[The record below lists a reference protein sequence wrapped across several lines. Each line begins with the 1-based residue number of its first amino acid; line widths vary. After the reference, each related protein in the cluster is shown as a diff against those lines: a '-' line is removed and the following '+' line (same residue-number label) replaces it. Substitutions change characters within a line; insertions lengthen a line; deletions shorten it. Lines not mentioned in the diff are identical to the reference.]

1 MSPAARTQVTLNR
14 PAFQQHF
21 ETFWGSHEW
30 PEDAVLVLS
39 YYRRKGVSAPSSV
52 HVPVELEAVWEKMVE
67 IGSDRKMW
75 IGIAPR
81 SMEGLK
87 ARIIENKA
95 WNAAYGDEVRAFN
108 EEHAEAILAGE
119 KSRKKLKATE
129 LEWVR
134 GGKEECYPMPGFF
147 LDADVSMES
156 AEHNEHKMDKTADGK
171 EGRAFPNRE
180 QFDLWLEA
188 FPMKPT
194 FKIWTGAGYHLWW
207 SFLVLLSAQDQAKFL
222 ARFKAYWVNVSKTS
236 GLHIDVGVIESSR
249 VGRPAGSLKGKGE
262 DDVFFTPIETVEFNP
277 SARFTTADME
287 FLPEY
292 FDPKREKRVRNDDG
306 TTSVRPV
313 STRSQAELDAL
324 PGTKLSHN
332 LPVSELLEQVLEFH
346 RDGDKF
352 TAPWDGDYEY
362 GKVHAALYTAHDG
375 AELVKVF
382 GERTSAD
389 LGLDGDA
396 STSSFGLLI
405 NHWCKKDADLAFR
418 IAAHYE
424 HSVEDLIELLQAE
437 PTVEE
442 LLEQFP
448 ERVRDSQPSREEL
461 DRLMSE
467 YVEQH
472 EETTPGTISVD
483 EELEQ
488 AVNSIP
494 MEMGSPITI
503 QEHMDAGVPY
513 QWTIEGAPTFFVQIA
528 PGVTGLY
535 ERITTKTADGKSKEF
550 LERHTHWVAWR
561 SEATSE
567 LVLTPEGK
575 PVEAVENTYTVQLI
589 HSSGRIHEARGLSGK
604 DSSDA
609 KIVLQKMNAGV
620 TLPVGVIPRRHM
632 DNVLTAMGR
641 YDGQEDKAQFT
652 STGILKQDGKYHY
665 LQPAGSINADGITH
679 DFTVSAPAGSDKD
692 GLRPAMT
699 ATGFD
704 RIAEGAELAEAAK
717 SVTAYFAISPE
728 RADYSIATLGALP
741 AAVLP
746 QSRRSSV
753 VALAKPGIGKSIVL
767 SALQAFVSKVGVDGK
782 SFSMTFSNGTTGF
795 GASLI
800 AAWHNAS
807 CGFYDDFRLDEDIYE
822 NKKRTS
828 AMNNVIQGSYGA
840 DGRAAGNGVGL
851 RGSSTTNTM
860 SVITGEGAPPSG
872 TAIHSRYIR
881 LSMEKGDFAITPR
894 GASPLDTFVDEYA
907 RTGLARAFFASFVQW
922 VMAKID
928 ASGSIMA
935 FQDEVD
941 RRKMKW
947 ESDVDGRSAETA
959 STVVVG
965 WMYLI
970 DWATER
976 GIDHLLPT
984 IEVVSKTM
992 LAVASDN
999 AVSVAQLSPGRMIV
1013 EKIAEMIGGGAAYV
1027 QSHTMDFPK
1036 DNERLLG
1043 WEQSPFDGSWTH
1055 GNKTPMG
1062 FLSEDRKWIHVPA
1075 QALNVAVKLTGTPGK
1090 SAQIESYLSDFVR
1103 PGTKANSRANA
1114 DLRLSTRVRGYTFS
1128 IEALE
1133 LDLAPVPVMP
1143 AVPGASPTRVAP
1155 VRAVP
1160 VKAAVP
1166 AAADGYDD
1174 F

>member
-1 MSPAARTQVTLNR
+1 MSPNTTVQVTALNR
-14 PAFQQHF
+14 AAFQQQYDVM
-21 ETFWGSHEW
+21 WGAHEW
-30 PEDAVLVLS
+30 AADAVLTLTYEKTAGKKAKAS
-39 YYRRKGVSAPSSV
+39 K
-52 HVPVELEAVWEKMVE
+52 HVPVNDFEAVWEAIVSV
-67 IGSDRKMW
+67 GSDRKTW

-81 SMEGLK
+81 SMNLLLE
-87 ARIIENKA
+87 RIVLNET
-95 WNAAYGDEVRAFN
+95 WNAKN
-108 EEHAEAILAGE
+108 AEAIQTFNRENAVAINAGTVQY
-119 KSRKKLKATE
+119 KRLKPTT
-129 LEWVR
+129 LEWIR
-134 GGKEECYPMPGFF
+134 GAKTECYPMAGFA
-147 LDADVSMES
+147 LDLDVDMASS
-156 AEHNEHKMDKTADGK
+156 EHDEHKLDKPADDGK
-171 EGRAFPNRE
+171 EVKVFPSTARAEIWVHECPIPYTIKIFTGGGFHIWYATDHLMAPEE
-180 QFDLWLEA
+180 QELA
-188 FPMKPT
+188 
-194 FKIWTGAGYHLWW
+194 
-207 SFLVLLSAQDQAKFL
+207 L
-222 ARFKAYWVNVSKTS
+222 ARFKAYWVGVKESS
-236 GLHIDVGVIESSR
+236 GMHIDVATLEATR
-249 VGRPAGSLKGKGE
+249 VMRPAGSLKGKGE
-262 DDVFFTPIETVEFNP
+262 PDVFFSPIETVDFRPEI
-277 SARFTTADME
+277 RFTAADIDL
-287 FLPEY
+287 LPEY
-292 FDPKREKRVRNDDG
+292 IDPRRVQRVRNDDG
-306 TTSVRPV
+306 TETLRPI
-313 STRSQAELDAL
+313 STRSQAEKDAL

-332 LPVSELLEQVLEFH
+332 LPVSVLLEDVLDFY

-352 TAPWDGDYEY
+352 TAPWDGDYEQ
-362 GKVHAALYTAHDG
+362 GAVHAALYTADDG
-375 AELVKVF
+375 AEVVKVY

-389 LGLDGDA
+389 LGLDG
-396 STSSFGLLI
+396 SSPYSSFGLLI
-405 NHWCKKDADLAFR
+405 NHWCAGDASLAAR

-424 HSVEDLIELLQAE
+424 SDPEGLIEMLRDVD
-437 PTVEE
+437 PTAEE
-442 LLEQFP
+442 LAEMFP
-448 ERVRDSQPSREEL
+448 QTVRDAQPTRADL
-461 DRLMSE
+461 DRLMAE
-467 YVEQH
+467 YAAQN
-472 EETTPGTISVD
+472 EETTRGTFSVD

-494 MEMGSPITI
+494 SELGTPMTI
-503 QEHMDAGVPY
+503 QEHMAAGVAY
-513 QWTIEGAPTFFVQIA
+513 QWAVEGAPSFFVQIK
-528 PGVTGLY
+528 PGETGLY
-535 ERITTKTADGKSKEF
+535 ERITTKNAEGKGVDVV
-550 LERHTHWVAWR
+550 ERHTHWVAWR

-620 TLPVGVIPRRHM
+620 TLPVGLTPRRHM

-641 YDGQEDKAQFT
+641 YEGQADRPQFT
-652 STGILKQDGKYHY
+652 STGILKQDGKHHY
-665 LQPAGSINADGITH
+665 LNPAGSINAAGITH
-679 DFTVSAPAGSDKD
+679 EFTVSAPAGSDKD

-699 ATGFD
+699 DTGFD

-717 SVTAYFAISPE
+717 SVMAYFAISPE
-728 RADYSIATLGALP
+728 RPDYSIATLGALP

-828 AMNNVIQGSYGA
+828 AMNTVIQGSYGA

-894 GASPLDTFVDEYA
+894 GASPLDAFIDGYA
-907 RTGLARAFFASFVQW
+907 RTGLARAFFANFIQW

-928 ASGSIMA
+928 EAGSIKT

-941 RRKMKW
+941 GRKMSW

-976 GIDHLLPT
+976 GIAHLLPS
-984 IEVVSKTM
+984 IEVVSTAM
-992 LAVASDN
+992 LSVASDN
-999 AVSVAQLSPGRMIV
+999 AASVAQLSPGRMIV

-1027 QSHTMDFPK
+1027 QSHDMAIPAG
-1036 DNERLLG
+1036 NERLLG
-1043 WEQSPFDGSWTH
+1043 WEKSPFDGSWTH
-1055 GNKTPMG
+1055 GTRTPMG
-1062 FLSEDRKWIHVPA
+1062 FLSEDRQWIHVPA
-1075 QALNVAVKLTGTPGK
+1075 HDLNVAVKLTGVPGK
-1090 SAQIESYLSDFVR
+1090 AAQVESYVSDFVR
-1103 PGTKANSRANA
+1103 HGTKPNSRPSS
-1114 DLRLSTRVRGYTFS
+1114 DLRLSTRARGYSFS
-1128 IEALE
+1128 VEALE
-1133 LDLAPVPVMP
+1133 LDLAPVPGVQATP
-1143 AVPGASPTRVAP
+1143 AAPKRVAP
-1155 VRAVP
+1155 VV
-1160 VKAAVP
+1160 VAAVLP
-1166 AAADGYDD
+1166 ADD
-1174 F
+1174 DDTDF